1 MMSSLRS
8 LCLRLP
14 LALAVTLAMILAVIL
29 GTALPV
35 AAHGGGKQQV
45 AGEVLGPFRVYVWT
59 SPEPWRVGEAHTTV
73 AVTRLLEG
81 EEETPATGV
90 QVFVVYVQDGQS
102 ERVAALEQTGAQAG
116 FYEADGQVATAGEWQ
131 VTVEIAGPEGGGK
144 VSFVE
149 AVQPANAFN
158 WWLIGGG
165 TLVLLLAV
173 GYLGTRK
180 TGVRPVQR
188 GASS

>member
-1 MMSSLRS
+1 MSR
-8 LCLRLP
+8 LRLLCSP
-14 LALAVTLAMILAVIL
+14 LLLTLAITLAIS
-29 GTALPV
+29 APA

-59 SPEPWRVGEAHTTV
+59 SPEPWRVGQAHTTI

-81 EEETPATGV
+81 QEETPATGV
-90 QVFVVYVQDGQS
+90 QVFVTYTHEGQS
-102 ERVAALEQTGAQAG
+102 ERVAALEQTGAQTG
-116 FYEADGQVATAGEWQ
+116 FYEADGTVATAGEWQ
-131 VTVEIAGPEGGGK
+131 VTVEVAGTEGGGK
-144 VSFVE
+144 VSFAE
-149 AVQPANAFN
+149 AVQPADEFN

-165 TLVLLLAV
+165 ALVVLLAV